1 MRKTINYYIIL
12 ILFCIS
18 TLTHGQTITLTNT
31 SPTNAI
37 QNVLLGGGL
46 TATNVTYN
54 GSAPNANINQDPVK
68 IFDATSTS
76 FPMSN
81 GVLIRTKN
89 APSIN
94 DPDLVAIGGDPTNGV
109 IIEFDFIPTGAT
121 LTFNY
126 IFGSSEYNLYTC
138 SDFNDVFGFFLSGPG
153 ISGPY
158 SNNAINLAV
167 VPGSPNIPVG
177 INTVN
182 SGNAGWNDPNY
193 CSNMDP
199 NWQANSVYF
208 TTAYNTLFTNSQIV
222 GELLFGMP
230 ILDDLN
236 GCTVVLPANA
246 PLQCNQ
252 TYHIKIAICNSVDT
266 GMDSAVF
273 LQADSFESDPDDVQV
288 NPAASTICT
297 GGSVNLTASSGS
309 GNYDWSQ
316 SPNAADISPQTGANV
331 TVTPPATPGTY
342 MYVVTDVNSCGY
354 VSKDTAYVTVQSCQS
369 CLINNFEANIAA
381 CDGPTNTFTISG
393 IVEFTDAP
401 TTGQL
406 IVSDCN
412 GHQQT
417 FNAPFTSPI
426 SYSISGIPADGAN
439 CSITAQFSA
448 DPTCTSTISYTNP
461 SDCSCIVNIGTFDI
475 NLIGDGQQNY
485 KLCYGDILTIDPNG
499 GFVPSAD
506 LGGDPMLPAVYL
518 PGVGY
523 MVYSCPPTVFPP
535 ADLLTDPCFVGW
547 VASSG
552 GNAGD
557 PGIFIPNQNG
567 TPPNFGTPFTNN
579 TLYIV
584 PITMYDTLNGWYSY
598 TNSGDNCY
606 DMGAAI
612 AIQYLPQVISSNPVE
627 DCAAGT
633 FSVSVSGGLPQIDGS
648 NFTASNLLPATAS
661 FSTAT
666 CANGGTITVTGLQNG
681 DMYSFEITDDNGC
694 PITISGGPFVGGPTA
709 DAGSDATAACGV
721 MTYTLAG
728 SMSAGATGTWTG
740 PSGVTFSNAS
750 SPTSTITASAAGT
763 YTLTWTVSNG
773 SGCNTVKTV
782 TITFI
787 ENPTYTTNNTGSTC
801 GNSDGSL
808 VITASSGVAP
818 YTYSIDNGSSSQ
830 GNGTFSNLAAGIYNI
845 LVTDANGCSAS
856 GTESISNSNG
866 PVINSVTPTN
876 PSCFGMCDGNITANV
891 SSGVAPYTYQ
901 WTTNGNPTGSNSDN
915 ISGLC
920 AGTYN
925 LKVTDVNGCDVSY
938 NDIVLTQ
945 PADINPS
952 FALTDFC
959 EGAINS
965 ASNIATPG
973 GVFTFNPSVSDGATI
988 NASTGSISNGVGGTT
1003 YTVEYTATVNGCSKS
1018 STQTVKVNANP
1029 QPNFVGDDLMGCE
1042 PHTVTF
1048 TNTGTGNNGTCTWNF
1063 GDGSTVNDCGTTVS
1077 HTYNSAGTYSVSLNV
1092 TSAQGCT
1099 GSFSIADYIS
1109 VTQRPIADFSATPMV
1124 TNITE
1129 TEITFTNHSIGAT
1142 DYIWD
1147 FGDASPYTF
1156 DINAVHTYPEVPAN
1170 YTVTLIASNGQDC
1183 ADTARLVIII
1193 RDELIYYVPNTFTP
1207 DADGFNDEFKP
1218 IFTSGF
1224 DPQVY
1229 TLSIYDRWGEILFES
1244 HNAEVGWNGT
1254 YGGKVVRDGTYIWK
1268 IEFKETMSDQHHT
1281 EVGHVNVLR

>member
-1 MRKTINYYIIL
+1 MGPFTDLASGCTQIMNGVTPIQCSYSGDETETIGIGTPGGDLDDDPFYWSGGSNPPAAQAGEVYIVILTNYSGQSGNISFYQSNYGTAGAGSTDCSIVVPCKITQVTVNPSACDPNTNTHSVSGQITFNDAPTTGTLIVEDCHGNSTTLNPPFNSPMSYTINN
-12 ILFCIS
+12 
-18 TLTHGQTITLTNT
+18 IT
-31 SPTNAI
+31 SDGASCDI
-37 QNVLLGGGL
+37 
-46 TATNVTYN
+46 TAHFSDEAVCLKTQAYT
-54 GSAPNANINQDPVK
+54 
-68 IFDATSTS
+68 
-76 FPMSN
+76 
-81 GVLIRTKN
+81 
-89 APSIN
+89 APSC
-94 DPDLVAIGGDPTNGV
+94 P
-109 IIEFDFIPTGAT
+109 
-121 LTFNY
+121 
-126 IFGSSEYNLYTC
+126 SSPCN
-138 SDFNDVFGFFLSGPG
+138 
-153 ISGPY
+153 IS
-158 SNNAINLAV
+158 
-167 VPGSPNIPVG
+167 
-177 INTVN
+177 
-182 SGNAGWNDPNY
+182 
-193 CSNMDP
+193 
-199 NWQANSVYF
+199 
-208 TTAYNTLFTNSQIV
+208 
-222 GELLFGMP
+222 
-230 ILDDLN
+230 
-236 GCTVVLPANA
+236 
-246 PLQCNQ
+246 
-252 TYHIKIAICNSVDT
+252 
-266 GMDSAVF
+266 
-273 LQADSFESDPDDVQV
+273 
-288 NPAASTICT
+288 
-297 GGSVNLTASSGS
+297 
-309 GNYDWSQ
+309 
-316 SPNAADISPQTGANV
+316 
-331 TVTPPATPGTY
+331 
-342 MYVVTDVNSCGY
+342 
-354 VSKDTAYVTVQSCQS
+354 
-369 CLINNFEANIAA
+369 NFEANIAA
-381 CDGPTNTFTISG
+381 CDGPSNTFTISG
-393 IVEFTDAP
+393 TVTFSDAP

-557 PGIFIPNQNG
+557 PGIFIPNQTG

-763 YTLTWTVSNG
+763 YALTWTVSNG

-787 ENPTYTTNNTGSTC
+787 ENPTYTSSTNPALCGS
-801 GNSDGSL
+801 NDGEIIL
-808 VITASSGVAP
+808 TASNGVSP
-818 YTYSIDNGSSSQ
+818 YQYSIDNGANYQ
-830 GNGTFSNLAAGIYNI
+830 TTGTFNNLPAGSYSIIVKDDNNCQATGTINI
-845 LVTDANGCSAS
+845 NNTGGVTIDQ
-856 GTESISNSNG
+856 
-866 PVINSVTPTN
+866 VTPTN
-876 PSCFGMCDGNITANV
+876 PSCNGICDGSIQVTASN
-891 SSGVAPYTYQ
+891 GTTPYTYT
-901 WTTNGNPTGSNSDN
+901 WKDNNGNTVGGNSNSV
-915 ISGLC
+915 SGLC
-920 AGTYN
+920 SGNYTITITDANNCVSNQNTTLVEPAPVTVIAPSDKTICAGESIT
-925 LKVTDVNGCDVSY
+925 L
-938 NDIVLTQ
+938 
-945 PADINPS
+945 
-952 FALTDFC
+952 
-959 EGAINS
+959 S
-965 ASNIATPG
+965 ASNYG
-973 GVFTFNPSVSDGATI
+973 GATI
-988 NASTGSISNGVGGTT
+988 SWDNSITNGVPFTP
-1003 YTVEYTATVNGCSKS
+1003 TAT
-1018 STQTVKVNANP
+1018 TTFTVTASVGACQATDQVIITVISIP
-1029 QPNFVGDDLMGCE
+1029 QPNFVGDNLTGCE

-1048 TNTGTGNNGTCTWNF
+1048 TDSYLAPSGSTCTWSF
-1063 GDGSTVNDCGTTVS
+1063 GDGTSANGCGSVS
-1077 HTYNSAGTYSVSLNV
+1077 HTYNTSGTYSVTLTV
-1092 TSAQGCT
+1092 ETAQGCIGT
-1099 GSFSIADYIS
+1099 QTQTNYIE
-1109 VTQRPIADFSATPMV
+1109 VTPQPIAEFTADPM
-1124 TNITE
+1124 TTSISNPTIN
-1129 TEITFTNHSIGAT
+1129 FTNHSTNAS
-1142 DYIWD
+1142 DYYWT
-1147 FGDASPYTF
+1147 FGDYSPGSTET
-1156 DINAVHTYPEVPAN
+1156 NPAHTYPETQNSYIVKL
-1170 YTVTLIASNGQDC
+1170 VASNAGGC
-1183 ADTARLVIII
+1183 VDTMRMVIKI
-1193 RDELIYYVPNTFTP
+1193 RDELIFYIPNTFTP
-1207 DADGFNDEFKP
+1207 DADGFNDVFKP
-1218 IFTSGF
+1218 VFYSGF
-1224 DPQVY
+1224 DPQTY
-1229 TLSIYDRWGEILFES
+1229 TLWIYNRWGEVLFES

-1254 YGGKVVRDGTYIWK
+1254 YGGKIVKDGTYIWK

-1281 EVGHVNVLR
+1281 EVGHVNILR